1 MGGPHCD
8 HSPSSLI
15 CSHYPYQRLKIKNK
29 DGESDGGQQEA
40 AGEREWG
47 GGSEGERDKETVG
60 FARVWMCVL
69 TAIGPPV
76 WMWQRRW
83 RRCRGVGGVGRRVDK
98 GDSTLK
104 PTKLQKQ

>member
-1 MGGPHCD
+1 MGD
-8 HSPSSLI
+8 S
-15 CSHYPYQRLKIKNK
+15 
-29 DGESDGGQQEA
+29 
-40 AGEREWG
+40 ERQPEKENGG